1 MTWEEAVL
9 IAMNALGGTQVSIQ
23 AIEQYV
29 AMIELPKPNDTVPA
43 TITKTLE
50 ALAREGK
57 VEKIR
62 HGVWS
67 LVTPKNIVII
77 GGVAAGPKAACRLKR
92 LRPGWNITVVD
103 QDSLISYGGCGIPYY
118 ISGDVPEETALRS
131 TSFHMVRDESFFE
144 NAKGVTV
151 LTRTR
156 AVSID
161 RRAKKLKVLHLGS
174 GEHSELVY
182 DKLLLATGSK
192 PFVLPIPGAELD
204 GVFTISDL
212 HKAVAIKQ
220 RIAGGKV
227 GKAVVIGGGA
237 IGIEMA
243 EALTD
248 LWGIETALIEFMPQL
263 LPRIVDAEFAAMLKK
278 HMQDKNVAVYTSE
291 GATEI
296 VGDGQGKAVAVKTPQ
311 RTLEADLVIM
321 AAGVRPRSELAKEAG
336 LAVEPWGGITV
347 NSRMQTSDPDI
358 YAAGDCVA
366 VRHLVTGKQSF
377 APLGSLANREGRI
390 AADNIAG
397 GFSCFDGVVG
407 SFIMKAFERCI
418 AATGITYEAA
428 LAEGF
433 DADYSL
439 TAPADRAHFFPGVSA
454 VVLQLVFDRRSRRV
468 LGLQAFGAMN
478 DSISARIDAAAVLI
492 SKGAV
497 IEDFS
502 LAEMAYSPPFSS
514 AIDSLNA
521 AAYVADNLCAGLLRK
536 VGVARFLAWMED
548 FSREP
553 DWLALDIRHAKDA
566 AILVEKFGKDK
577 WLAVPYP
584 ELRARHEEIPAD
596 KTLIILCDAGTRSY
610 EVQVVLDHA
619 GKRNSL
625 VLSGGFN
632 VLRRIGARW
641 LAK

>member
-1 MTWEEAVL
+1 M
-9 IAMNALGGTQVSIQ
+9 S
-23 AIEQYV
+23 
-29 AMIELPKPNDTVPA
+29 
-43 TITKTLE
+43 
-50 ALAREGK
+50 
-57 VEKIR
+57 
-62 HGVWS
+62 
-67 LVTPKNIVII
+67 KNIII
-77 GGVAAGPKAACRLKR
+77 VGGVAAGPKAACRLKR
-92 LRPGWNITVVD
+92 LQPSWDITVVD
-103 QDSLISYGGCGIPYY
+103 QDNLISYGGCGIPYY
-118 ISGDVPEETALRS
+118 VSGDVAEETALRS
-131 TSFHMVRDESFFE
+131 TSFHAVRDEAFFE

-151 LTRTR
+151 LTRTK
-156 AVSID
+156 ALSID
-161 RRAKKLKVLHLGS
+161 RKAKKLKVENLQTGAQ
-174 GEHSELVY
+174 SELPY

-192 PFVLPIPGAELD
+192 PFVLPIPGADLD
-204 GVFTISDL
+204 GVFTIADL
-212 HKAVAIKQ
+212 HKAIEIKR

-227 GKAVVIGGGA
+227 GKVVVIGGGA

-243 EALTD
+243 EAFTD

-278 HMQDKNVAVYTSE
+278 HLIDKNVAVYLSE
-291 GATEI
+291 GASEI
-296 VGDGQGKAVAVKTPQ
+296 LGNSEGKAIAVKTPQ

-321 AAGVRPRSELAKEAG
+321 AAGVRPRNELAKEAG
-336 LAVEPWGGITV
+336 LAIASGFGGIVV

-358 YAAGDCVA
+358 YAAGDCIA
-366 VRHLVTGKQSF
+366 TRHLVTGKQAF
-377 APLGSLANREGRI
+377 APLGSLANREGRV
-390 AADNIAG
+390 AADNMAG
-397 GFSCFDGVVG
+397 YATTFDGVVG

-418 AATGITYEAA
+418 AATGISYETAV
-428 LAEGF
+428 AEGF
-433 DADYSL
+433 AADYSL
-439 TAPADRAHFFPGVSA
+439 TAPADRAHFFPNTAA
-454 VVLQLVFDRRSRRV
+454 VILQMVFDKRTRRV

-502 LAEMAYSPPFSS
+502 MAEMAYAPPFSS

-521 AAYVADNLCAGLLRK
+521 AAFVADNICAGLLRK

-548 FSREP
+548 FNREP

-566 AILVEKFGKDK
+566 AILVEKFGNEK
-577 WLAVPYP
+577 WLSVPYT
-584 ELRARHEEIPAD
+584 EVRARLAEIPAD

-610 EVQVVLDHA
+610 EVQVFLDHA

-632 VLRRIGARW
+632 VLRRIGAGW